1 MSELSKEEILKR
13 AQNEN
18 KGRDLTELEAGRRD
32 TLFAVIMVYI
42 LGTILCVT
50 EIFVG
55 KGINYALYIV
65 VTSLN
70 TMIFV
75 RRAIRKPVRE
85 NVINAVLFCTATALF
100 LVAWVIS
107 LIKL

>member
-18 KGRDLTELEAGRRD
+18 KGRDLTELEAGRKD
-32 TLFAVIMVYI
+32 TLLAVIMVYI

-70 TMIFV
+70 SIIFI
-75 RRAIRKPVRE
+75 RRAIRKPIKE
-85 NVINAVLFCTATALF
+85 NVITAVLFGLATALF
-100 LVAWVIS
+100 VVAWAIS
-107 LIKL
+107 LFDL

>member
-18 KGRDLTELEAGRRD
+18 KGRDLTELEAGRKD

-42 LGTILCVT
+42 LGTVLCVT

-70 TMIFV
+70 SVIFI
-75 RRAIRKPVRE
+75 RRAIRKPIKE
-85 NVINAVLFCTATALF
+85 NIITAVLFATATALF
-100 LVAWVIS
+100 AVAWVIS
-107 LIKL
+107 LLNL

>member
-18 KGRDLTELEAGRRD
+18 KGRDLTELEAGRKD

-70 TMIFV
+70 SIIFI
-75 RRAIRKPVRE
+75 RRAIRKPIKE
-85 NVINAVLFCTATALF
+85 NVITAVLFGLAAALF
-100 LVAWVIS
+100 VVAWVIS
-107 LIKL
+107 LLDL

>member
-18 KGRDLTELEAGRRD
+18 KGRDLTELEAGRKD

-70 TMIFV
+70 SIIFI
-75 RRAIRKPVRE
+75 RRAIRKPIKE
-85 NVINAVLFCTATALF
+85 NVITAVLFGLAAALF
-100 LVAWVIS
+100 VVAWVIS
-107 LIKL
+107 LFDL

>member
-1 MSELSKEEILKR
+1 MSELSKEEILKM

-18 KGRDLTELEAGRRD
+18 KGRDLTELEAGRKD

-70 TMIFV
+70 SIIFI
-75 RRAIRKPVRE
+75 RRAIRKPIKE
-85 NVINAVLFCTATALF
+85 NVITAVLFGLAAALF
-100 LVAWVIS
+100 VVAWVIS
-107 LIKL
+107 LFDL